1 MLANPIKYRTCDVS
15 WDGQTTKL
23 RSYRRDHITKA
34 LRRGQFYEQDF
45 LGFIAERYSAPGLFV
60 DVGAFVGN
68 HAIFFAKHCR
78 AGHVIAFEPFP
89 QTFALMQYN
98 VRLNA
103 LSGSITCV
111 NKAVSDQ
118 AGALKMSVVNK
129 KNRGMNRIDESGKT
143 PVEVSTLDEELS
155 DSIPISFLKID
166 AEGHGAN
173 VLRGAQKLIAL
184 HRPTIAV
191 ELEPDCPTSS
201 KNRVGDADAPEAS
214 SEVNDPVANL
224 MEEFG
229 YVACSQHNATPT
241 LIFQHRDTAS
251 LSKAA

>member
-15 WDGQTTKL
+15 WNGESTKL

-34 LRRGQFYEQDF
+34 LRRGQFYEHDF
-45 LGFIAERYSAPGLFV
+45 LSFIAERYSAPGLFV

-89 QTFALMQYN
+89 TTFALMKYN

-118 AGALKMSVVNK
+118 PGELKMSVVNK
-129 KNRGMNRIDESGKT
+129 KNRGMNRIDQSGKT
-143 PVEVSTLDEELS
+143 PVEVSTLDQELS
-155 DSIPISFLKID
+155 DTIPISFLKID

-173 VLRGAQKLIAL
+173 VLRGARNLITL

-191 ELEPDCPTSS
+191 ELEPDT
-201 KNRVGDADAPEAS
+201 NGDADAPDAS
-214 SEVNDPVANL
+214 DAANDPVANL

-229 YVACSQHNATPT
+229 YVVRSQHNVTPT
-241 LIFQHRDTAS
+241 LIFQHRETVSGAS
-251 LSKAA
+251 DLRKAA